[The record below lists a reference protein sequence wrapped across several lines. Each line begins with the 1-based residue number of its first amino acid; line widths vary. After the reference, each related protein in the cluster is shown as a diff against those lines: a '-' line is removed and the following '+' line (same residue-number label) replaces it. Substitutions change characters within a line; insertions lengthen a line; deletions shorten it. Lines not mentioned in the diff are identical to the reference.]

1 MLSHLLQDFRYSAR
15 ALRKNPGFAAIA
27 IITLTLGI
35 GANTAIFSMVD
46 KLIFRPLPISHPE
59 ELVRVFNGETRGN
72 PEGGFVSLPNYLE
85 YRDGMT
91 AFSGLAAYLDRFP
104 ANVSAGKFSAERIDA
119 GFVTANYFTVLAP
132 RRSLDELWFP
142 PMMRQLLR
150 PW

>member
-91 AFSGLAAYLDRFP
+91 AFSGLAAYLDVSRLTSPP
-104 ANVSAGKFSAERIDA
+104 ANLAPSGLTPALLRPTISQCW
-119 GFVTANYFTVLAP
+119 AP
-132 RRSLDELWFP
+132 RRNWTNAGS
-142 PMMRQLLR
+142 RR
-150 PW
+150 